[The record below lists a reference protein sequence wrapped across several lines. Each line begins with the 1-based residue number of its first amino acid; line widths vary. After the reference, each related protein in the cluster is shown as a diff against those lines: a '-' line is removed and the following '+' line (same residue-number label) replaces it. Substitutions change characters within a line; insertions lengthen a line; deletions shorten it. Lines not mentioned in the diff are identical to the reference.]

1 MQSNRQQIERGVEM
15 VLQTGKRRVG
25 ILGLSFK
32 PGTDD
37 LREAPLV
44 TLAETLL
51 GKGLQLAIY
60 DPDVSGAAVMGTNRA
75 YVERQIPH
83 IWSLMRASV
92 SDVISHA
99 EVIVIGNRLEEYRQ
113 VEALRRD
120 GQIVIDLVRL
130 FDNRTS
136 DDGTHQGICW

>member
-1 MQSNRQQIERGVEM
+1 VI
-15 VLQTGKRRVG
+15 
-25 ILGLSFK
+25 
-32 PGTDD
+32 
-37 LREAPLV
+37 
-44 TLAETLL
+44 
-51 GKGLQLAIY
+51 
-60 DPDVSGAAVMGTNRA
+60 GANRA

-92 SDVISHA
+92 RDVISHA
-99 EVIVIGNRLEEYRQ
+99 EAIVIGNKLEEYRQ
-113 VEALRRD
+113 VETLRRD

>member
-1 MQSNRQQIERGVEM
+1 
-15 VLQTGKRRVG
+15 
-25 ILGLSFK
+25 
-32 PGTDD
+32 
-37 LREAPLV
+37 
-44 TLAETLL
+44 
-51 GKGLQLAIY
+51 
-60 DPDVSGAAVMGTNRA
+60 MGTNRA

-136 DDGTHQGICW
+136 DDGRHQGICW

>member
-1 MQSNRQQIERGVEM
+1 
-15 VLQTGKRRVG
+15 VG

-44 TLAETLL
+44 ALAETLL

-60 DPDVSGAAVMGTNRA
+60 DPYVSGAAVIGANRA

-92 SDVISHA
+92 RDVISHA
-99 EVIVIGNRLEEYRQ
+99 EAIVIGNKLEEYRQ
-113 VEALRRD
+113 VETLRRD

>member
-1 MQSNRQQIERGVEM
+1 
-15 VLQTGKRRVG
+15 
-25 ILGLSFK
+25 
-32 PGTDD
+32 
-37 LREAPLV
+37 
-44 TLAETLL
+44 
-51 GKGLQLAIY
+51 
-60 DPDVSGAAVMGTNRA
+60 MGTNRA